1 MRLAHA
7 LCVFETD
14 CRLAAEPRYSSFC
27 ATQNDTVTMKML
39 IVGAGVAGL
48 AIGWRLAQHGADVE
62 ILERGIVGRGAT
74 WASAGM
80 IAPYAEDLHDVDP
93 LSHFARRSRAEWP
106 GFARD
111 VEEASGQPIFY
122 RESGSLIVADSW
134 ERARALCARAV
145 ASGQRATASWLPCD
159 RLRAREPLL
168 SVSVLGGLYLSDDA
182 QVDNRALGEALC
194 TAAIKAGVRLRERC
208 EVRSLVRDGGHVRGV
223 ITANGPI
230 EADRIV
236 LACGAWMS
244 RIADLGSVGP
254 PLVKPVK
261 GQMIACEPPPGL
273 ALPQSLIWGADVYL
287 VPRKDAL
294 FIGATVEDANFD
306 TSISRE
312 ARDFLLAA
320 AARLIPSLADWRV
333 TEMWAGLR
341 PRTPD
346 DAPVLGAT
354 ATKGLYVA
362 SGQFRNGILFAPV
375 VADALCRIILDKE
388 IHPGLGAFD
397 PRRFNIL

>member
-7 LCVFETD
+7 LCTFETD
-14 CRLAAEPRYSSFC
+14 CDLVAEPCFQSFC
-27 ATQNDTVTMKML
+27 ATQDDTVTMKVL

-48 AIGWRLAQHGADVE
+48 AIGWRLAQRGADVE
-62 ILERGIVGRGAT
+62 ILERGIAGRGAT

-80 IAPYAEDLHDVDP
+80 IAPHAEHLHDGDT
-93 LSHFARRSRAEWP
+93 LSDFASRSRAEWP
-106 GFARD
+106 GFAHD
-111 VEEASGQPIFY
+111 MEAASGQSIFY
-122 RESGSLIVADSW
+122 RESGSLIVTDSA
-134 ERARALCARAV
+134 ERARALAARA
-145 ASGQRATASWLPCD
+145 AAPGQGAAGTWLPCD
-159 RLRAREPLL
+159 RLREREPLL
-168 SVSVLGGLYLSDDA
+168 SAAMLGGLHLSEDA
-182 QVDNRALGEALC
+182 QVDNRALGDALC
-194 TAAIKAGVRLRERC
+194 TAAMKAGVRLRERC
-208 EVRSLVRDGGHVRGV
+208 EVRSLIRDGGHMRGV
-223 ITANGPI
+223 VTASGPI

-236 LACGAWMS
+236 LACGAWMN
-244 RIADLGSVGP
+244 RIADFGSVGP

-287 VPRKDAL
+287 VPRKDDL

-354 ATKGLYVA
+354 ATPGLYVA

-375 VADALCRIILDKE
+375 VADVMCRIILEEE
-388 IHPGLGAFD
+388 IYHGLGAFD
-397 PRRFNIL
+397 PRRFDIL